1 MRIFE
6 LMDRV
11 PKVPNEGG
19 DLYHQLDGSKSGVL
33 GCLFNL
39 IHVLSRYYGC
49 LVKLIRNYFCLC
61 ENKGADQR
69 LCFCY
74 TDSTISLLLKSK
86 ISSF

>member
-33 GCLFNL
+33 GR
-39 IHVLSRYYGC
+39 SAG
-49 LVKLIRNYFCLC
+49 
-61 ENKGADQR
+61 
-69 LCFCY
+69 
-74 TDSTISLLLKSK
+74 
-86 ISSF
+86 